1 MYVSGASNAGTREGG
16 SRLTRTTTRPVDS
29 GQRHS
34 ESNEPMVHGSPT
46 TNTSAGPTDHVF
58 TFGGQTGRLP
68 ERMRDV
74 GTWKAGVTQNVTWW
88 KDSGQRFAITVR

>member
-16 SRLTRTTTRPVDS
+16 SRLTRTTTRLVDS

-46 TNTSAGPTDHVF
+46 TNTSG
-58 TFGGQTGRLP
+58 
-68 ERMRDV
+68 MI
-74 GTWKAGVTQNVTWW
+74 
-88 KDSGQRFAITVR
+88 SIY

>member
-46 TNTSAGPTDHVF
+46 TNTSG
-58 TFGGQTGRLP
+58 
-68 ERMRDV
+68 MI
-74 GTWKAGVTQNVTWW
+74 
-88 KDSGQRFAITVR
+88 SIY